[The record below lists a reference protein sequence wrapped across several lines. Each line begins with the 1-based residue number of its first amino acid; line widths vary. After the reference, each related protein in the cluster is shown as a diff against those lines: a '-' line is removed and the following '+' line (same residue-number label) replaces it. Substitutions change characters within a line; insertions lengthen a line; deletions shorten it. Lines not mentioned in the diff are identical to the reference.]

1 MKMCDL
7 VIAILIGVILVFG
20 ITYQYGDNVKLE
32 VKNCVRTAV
41 TDQQLAEC
49 VRDIK

>member
-7 VIAILIGVILVFG
+7 VIVLLIAVIFVAGIL
-20 ITYQYGDNVKLE
+20 YQYGDNPDLE
-32 VKNCVRTAV
+32 IKNCVQTAV

-49 VRDIK
+49 ARKIK